1 MMRQVQGTPN
11 HSHRCLSRIVRSN
24 LIHVNRTMAPVATH
38 SMEPNTF
45 PVKEIDIGDSGEW
58 NHRLSMIRGRLPSCA
73 ELTEESGASGPETT
87 PRNDASAMIDAVPCA
102 DLTGA

>member
-24 LIHVNRTMAPVATH
+24 LIHVNRAMAPIATH

-45 PVKEIDIGDSGEW
+45 PVKEIGIVDSG
-58 NHRLSMIRGRLPSCA
+58 
-73 ELTEESGASGPETT
+73 
-87 PRNDASAMIDAVPCA
+87 
-102 DLTGA
+102 